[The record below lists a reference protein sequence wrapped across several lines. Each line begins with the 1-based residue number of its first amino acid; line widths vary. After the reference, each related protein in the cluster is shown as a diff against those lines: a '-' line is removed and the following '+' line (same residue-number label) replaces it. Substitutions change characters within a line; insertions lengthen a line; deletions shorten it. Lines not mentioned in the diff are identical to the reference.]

1 MIKSLHRPLALL
13 TAVVILSSPVIAQQK
28 RQPAPRKP
36 APVEIAEPAPTFD
49 TLLSADSY
57 KVYSELRNV
66 GGLIH
71 SPAFD
76 ELLEPLVTLGRPP
89 KEFDTILKWL
99 KARGDALVGAR
110 MMAASWPSRSSLPF
124 VLIAIEFPSPE
135 EAKKFFPQLRDF
147 LPQVLPPPAPGES
160 PATLSNPAANLGI
173 RTSDGIMTA
182 SEPDTSVK
190 VIAPQQTN
198 DKVAAAPN
206 LPYALRQVGSLVLIS
221 PTPVDLREL
230 KPRGSVPLLED
241 QNFILAR
248 NRLASEPV
256 FVFFDLKAIEK
267 EEKTRRQRWEEE
279 ATKRSEIEASKEAAK
294 AEPTPEPTG
303 ETESTATPP
312 PVEEPPP
319 PPRTE
324 TTVTP
329 APGVSRVEAP
339 SPGTLSGGPVEETAP
354 NFMSLYGMAFGGSQ
368 TRWPEAIGAAIV
380 IEGDAYVVR
389 TLILNSAE
397 NKNNAVPFI
406 PILSPGPAI
415 VPGAANVF
423 PANTDLFVSVSL
435 DYGQSYEEMLKA
447 IANVDAISRR
457 YNRTAVRESQP
468 PESPFSY
475 YEKKLGLKIKDDL
488 LPLLGNEI
496 ALALPRRKAEVS
508 TETNKTDL
516 TDKAPAK
523 PARLPEPIPV
533 VAISI
538 KDREAVKRVIP
549 KVIEAIGFK
558 GAQLIAQTERRESTE
573 ITSYAGVFAYAF
585 IDDFLI
591 VSPDVAE
598 TRRVVDAYL
607 SHQTLASDATFK
619 NATRWQSR
627 QVLGQVYMAPS
638 VVEQYTSGAVRGG
651 STDNLAEL
659 MTRIGPVIDPMTYSL
674 SNDGS
679 GPLHE
684 LHVPKNLLQLIF
696 AGVSNQQKPSPLRD
710 NEVTA
715 RMVLYSINYGQESF
729 KASNGNYGTLDE
741 LVSKSFVHKEMMENH
756 GYNFLVSVSG
766 NAFEA
771 VAVPIEYGKSGR
783 LSFFIDN
790 SGILRGGDHGG
801 GAATASDDPLQD

>member
-13 TAVVILSSPVIAQQK
+13 IAVVILSSPVIAQQK

-36 APVEIAEPAPTFD
+36 AAAEIAEPVPTFD

-71 SPAFD
+71 SPAID

-147 LPQVLPPPAPGES
+147 LPRVLPPPATGET
-160 PATLSNPAANLGI
+160 PAPLTNPTPNLSTRTL
-173 RTSDGIMTA
+173 DGSITG

-190 VIAPQQTN
+190 VIAPQPAN
-198 DKVAAAPN
+198 NAVAVMPN
-206 LPYALRQVGSLVLIS
+206 LPYSLRQVGSLVLIS
-221 PTPVDLREL
+221 PTPLDLREL
-230 KPRGSVPLLED
+230 KPRGSMPLQED

-279 ATKRSEIEASKEAAK
+279 ETKRGEIRASKEAAI
-294 AEPTPEPTG
+294 AEPSAEP
-303 ETESTATPP
+303 ESTATPP
-312 PVEEPPP
+312 PVEELPP

-324 TTVTP
+324 LTVTP

-339 SPGTLSGGPVEETAP
+339 IPGTLSGGPIEGTAP

-368 TRWPEAIGAAIV
+368 TKWPEAIGAALV

-415 VPGAANVF
+415 IPSAASVF

-457 YNRTAVRESQP
+457 YNRTAVRGSQP
-468 PESPFSY
+468 PESPFAY

-496 ALALPRRKAEVS
+496 ALALPRRKAEVPAD
-508 TETNKTDL
+508 TNKTDL
-516 TDKAPAK
+516 TDKTPTK
-523 PARLPEPIPV
+523 PVRPPEPIPV
-533 VAISI
+533 LAISI

-585 IDDFLI
+585 IDDFLV
-591 VSPDVAE
+591 VSPDAAE

-627 QVLGQVYMAPS
+627 QVLGQVYIAPS

-696 AGVSNQQKPSPLRD
+696 AGVSNQQKPSPLHD

-715 RMVLYSINYGQESF
+715 RMVLYSIAYGQENF
-729 KASNGNYGTLDE
+729 KTSGGNYGTLDE

-801 GAATASDDPLQD
+801 GAATASDDPFQDR